1 MKRVLFPSLTSLLFT
16 VVLIVQGGCSGGNQE
31 AVSPAARKSE
41 PPRPPAAETAQ
52 TDRSQMEL
60 LETKQSA
67 TQSTIDI
74 VGQVKNISTREVSG
88 VTVYCDFQ
96 DASGKSVR
104 VVQGHLEIDP
114 LAPSKVSEFKVSAPA
129 SAAIRR
135 FNVTFAEMF
144 GGKLVT
150 KDSRKQ

>member
-1 MKRVLFPSLTSLLFT
+1 MKRVLFPSLTSLLVA

-31 AVSPAARKSE
+31 AVPPAARESQ
-41 PPRPPAAETAQ
+41 PPRPPATETAP

-74 VGQVKNISTREVSG
+74 VGQVKNVSTREVSG

-114 LAPSKVSEFKVSAPA
+114 LAPNKISQFRVSTPA
-129 SAAIRR
+129 SAAIKR

-150 KDSRKQ
+150 KDSRK

>member
-1 MKRVLFPSLTSLLFT
+1 MKRFLYASWTPA
-16 VVLIVQGGCSGGNQE
+16 VVL
-31 AVSPAARKSE
+31 AAIIFL
-41 PPRPPAAETAQ
+41 AAGESKAQ
-52 TDRSQMEL
+52 RQSMEL

-67 TQSTIDI
+67 TQTTIEI
-74 VGQVKNISTREVSG
+74 VGQVKNIATRQVSG

-114 LAPSKVSEFKVSAPA
+114 LPQNKVSEFKVSTPA
-129 SAAIRR
+129 SSEIKR

>member
-1 MKRVLFPSLTSLLFT
+1 MRRVFSSRGMALLPALAWLVLTA
-16 VVLIVQGGCSGGNQE
+16 GSGW
-31 AVSPAARKSE
+31 
-41 PPRPPAAETAQ
+41 AQ
-52 TDRSQMEL
+52 RQSMEL
-60 LETKQSA
+60 LETKISA
-67 TQSTIDI
+67 TQTTIDI
-74 VGQVKNISTREVSG
+74 VGQVKNVSTREVSG

-114 LAPSKVSEFKVSAPA
+114 LPPNKVSQFKVSTPA
-129 SAAIRR
+129 SAAIKR

-150 KDSRKQ
+150 KDSRK